1 MGTPKKKDKTGK
13 QSKKTIRRSLEVK
26 LKDLVID
33 LNGDRVK
40 KKVQKQIKRAA
51 KILSKGIDGQASLKV
66 AAQKP
71 VAKKK
76 DLPVVDPV
84 ELAPTN

>member
-1 MGTPKKKDKTGK
+1 MGTTKKKDKTGK
-13 QSKKTIRRSLEVK
+13 NSRKSIRRSLEVK

-51 KILSKGIDGQASLKV
+51 KILSKGMNGQASLKV
-66 AAQKP
+66 ANQKT